1 MMNAMADMES
11 KRRNVQNVLYGLLS
25 LLGMA
30 MEGWEQR
37 LELYAGSQ
45 PALLCPAGNV
55 SSMSHGRDA
64 GPWGC

>member
-11 KRRNVQNVLYGLLS
+11 RRRNVQNVLYGLLS

-45 PALLCPAGNV
+45 PPLLCPAGNV
-55 SSMSHGRDA
+55 SSMSHGRDV

>member
-11 KRRNVQNVLYGLLS
+11 RRRNVQKLLYGLRS

-55 SSMSHGRDA
+55 SSMSHGRDV
-64 GPWGC
+64 GP